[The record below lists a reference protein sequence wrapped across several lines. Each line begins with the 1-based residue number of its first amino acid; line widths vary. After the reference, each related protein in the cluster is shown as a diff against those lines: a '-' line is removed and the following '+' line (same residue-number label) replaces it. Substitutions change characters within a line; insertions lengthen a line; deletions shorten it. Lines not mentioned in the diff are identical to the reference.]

1 VFIDEID
8 AVGRQRGAGLG
19 GGNDEREQTLNQLLV
34 EMDGFEATAGVI
46 VIAATNRPDVLDPA
60 LMRPGRFDRQVVVP
74 LPDIRGREQILLVH
88 MRKVPMSPDVKADI
102 IARGTPGMSGA
113 DLANLVNEAALNA
126 ARYNR
131 KSVAMHDLELAK
143 DKVTMGVE
151 RKSLIISD
159 EEKRVTAYHEAG
171 HALVA
176 AMVPGAD
183 PLHKVT
189 IIPRGMALG
198 VTLQLP
204 ADDKHNYSKDFLEG
218 RVAICM
224 GGRVAEELVMNS
236 ITTGA
241 GNDIEQATDM
251 ARRMVCEWGM
261 SDLGPLAFGR
271 AEEQIF
277 LGREIAQHRDFSED
291 TAIRIDREVRR
302 IVQSGYDRAKTILQ
316 DGRQHLVRIA
326 EELLER
332 EVLDANE
339 VQLIIAGKPLPEKA
353 LPPSND
359 GGAQPQMV
367 KADAPPRRIP
377 GLSESG
383 PAPA

>member
-1 VFIDEID
+1 
-8 AVGRQRGAGLG
+8 
-19 GGNDEREQTLNQLLV
+19 
-34 EMDGFEATAGVI
+34 
-46 VIAATNRPDVLDPA
+46 
-60 LMRPGRFDRQVVVP
+60 
-74 LPDIRGREQILLVH
+74 
-88 MRKVPMSPDVKADI
+88 
-102 IARGTPGMSGA
+102 
-113 DLANLVNEAALNA
+113 
-126 ARYNR
+126 
-131 KSVAMHDLELAK
+131 
-143 DKVTMGVE
+143 
-151 RKSLIISD
+151 
-159 EEKRVTAYHEAG
+159 
-171 HALVA
+171 
-176 AMVPGAD
+176 MVPGAD

-339 VQLIIAGKPLPEKA
+339 VKLIIEGKPLPEKA

-359 GGAQPQMV
+359 AGAQPQVV
-367 KADAPPRRIP
+367 KADAPRRIP